1 MFSNVRILVAGAAVA
16 SALVLTACGG
26 SSGGGAAAKTVDS
39 TAGIAYV
46 QTTLTAGANAAS
58 SVTFNNKSAGLQH
71 NWVLVK
77 GGDDVAATV
86 NAGAQAD
93 PTDYV
98 PDGDAN
104 VVAHTKLLNG
114 GEKETVAVPALP
126 AGSYTYLCTFPGH
139 YEAGMKGVLTIQ

>member
-1 MFSNVRILVAGAAVA
+1 MFSKVRILVAGAAVA

-26 SSGGGAAAKTVDS
+26 GGGGSAAGVAVDS

-46 QTTLTAGANAAS
+46 QTTLSAAANAAT

-77 GGDDVAATV
+77 GGDDVATTV
-86 NAGAQAD
+86 NAAAQAD

-104 VVAHTKLLNG
+104 IVAHTKLLNG
-114 GEKETVAVPALP
+114 GEKETISVAALP

-139 YEAGMKGVLTIQ
+139 YDAGMKGVMTVQ

>member
-77 GGDDVAATV
+77 GGDDVAAAV
-86 NAGAQAD
+86 DAAAQAD

-104 VVAHTKLLNG
+104 VVAYTKLLNG
-114 GEKETVAVPALP
+114 GEKDTVAVPALP